1 MQIADGA
8 VGYLRTAA
16 SLPVRG
22 AGFGLGVA
30 TYGGAVAAD
39 LVATT
44 TRTATQLAGELMGG
58 TPVRRTSTHHGR
70 AWIEVRGLEGARGD
84 DVAAGVLAAVRSLD
98 GVDRAELN
106 RSLSRLIVTVGASGP
121 SVAELCTVIAGAED
135 RARPSVPDAAGD
147 RSKELP
153 GDDVTLA
160 ERSLALAAVTTGFVA
175 ALAGRLIPIP
185 GLPWPVPAAAV
196 TFVNYQP
203 RLRGMVED
211 RLGPD
216 AAELLLATAQAA
228 GDVVRQAPASLAVD
242 MVLRSAITAEAWSGR
257 RAWRRREPELA
268 RNPSDDTDRVAIPRD
283 RTSGPLER
291 DADRAAVAQLVGATA
306 VGAATRS
313 VAGAA
318 DAALVAAPKAA
329 RTAREVFAATLGR
342 GLADRHDVLT
352 LRPRALRCLD
362 RIDAVVV
369 DPDVLHTS
377 ELRVSAIRAVRDSD
391 RTRVWEAARSAVDA
405 GALGAGWHALGELP
419 DDLAAAAEDD
429 DAAVLVTP
437 AHHSHAAA
445 VLAQARTSG
454 AQVVSVDVDTLGGLR
469 SAFDDLF
476 PASGSQDAD
485 LRDAVAALRAK
496 GATVAVLAVRAPLA
510 LAAADVGIGVLAAD
524 APPPWPADLLVD
536 DLVVAWRVLRS
547 LPDARTASRR
557 GVEIATAS
565 SILGALLMLPGV
577 RGRGPGPVTVGAAA
591 GVWTGHSLARGVL
604 RAPAPAAAPVH
615 AWHEMPVPDV
625 RRLLPAREDEGIG
638 GARRRS
644 VNLVLGPVAVIER
657 LTAWPVG
664 LAWDFGRAMRT
675 ELSDPLTPV
684 LATGSAASALL
695 GSPVD
700 AVLVGSVLVGNAALS
715 AVQRLHAERLL
726 NRLLAAGD
734 PPAHRIVGVPEHR
747 VSERVEASR
756 LRPGDV
762 IEIGP
767 GEVVPADGR
776 VVESAGVEVDE
787 SSLTGESLPVVKQTS
802 ATPGAPLSERA
813 CMVFAGSTV
822 LTGTATAI
830 VTAVGGTT
838 EAGRAGALT
847 PAGASHVGLQAQLR
861 TLTDRVL
868 PVSVGGGALVTAVGF
883 LRGTGLRQA
892 VTSGVA
898 VAVAA
903 VPEGL
908 PLVATLAQQAA
919 ARRLTRSDAL
929 VRAPRSVEALGR
941 VDVVCFD
948 KTGTLSE
955 NRLRVVRAV
964 PHPGHDREEVL
975 ACAAR
980 SAVTPDGRPAAHAT
994 DAAIAE
1000 AAADLAPEDGEHIH
1014 LPFRSG
1020 RPYSA
1025 ALSGT
1030 HLSLKGAPEV
1040 VLEACAGIDADEVHD
1055 TVVGMA
1061 ADGLRVIAVARRT
1074 VTPFQAR
1081 RAAADT
1087 AVLDELCGA
1096 ELEFVGLLGLADTP
1110 RPEAAG
1116 LLPELERLQVGVRL
1130 ITGDHPVT
1138 ATAITRELGL
1148 PVSAEQVISGTAWDA
1163 LSHRG
1168 QENAVEK
1175 CVVFARM
1182 SPENK
1187 VQIVQTLER
1196 VGHVCA
1202 MVGDGAN
1209 DAAAIRAASVGIGV
1223 SSRGSDPA
1231 RSAAD
1236 VVLLDGRVD
1245 ALLDALDE
1253 GRQLWR
1259 RVQAGVSVLLGGN
1272 AGEVA
1277 FALVGSAIA
1286 GRSPLT
1292 ARQLLL
1298 VNVLTDALPA
1308 AALAVSPPNERARG
1322 EGRGPDS
1329 AALWRTVAIRGT
1341 ATAAGATTAWALA
1354 SVTGRQRRASTVGLV
1369 ALVGTQLGQT
1379 LIDSRSP
1386 LVVLTAGG
1394 SLVALTVMVSTPGV
1408 SQLLG
1413 CTPLGPLGWAQALG
1427 CAGAAT
1433 AAAALAPGLLEKF
1446 AGDQSTISI
1455 TPARSSTAYTSRSGG
1470 VSTRVTAPVN
1480 GSDAAEKTPTAV
1492 WATELSTPATV
1503 RDQGGAQG
1511 NGTDKGDER

>member
-1 MQIADGA
+1 MTTTA
-8 VGYLRTAA
+8 RTAA
-16 SLPVRG
+16 QI
-22 AGFGLGVA
+22 
-30 TYGGAVAAD
+30 
-39 LVATT
+39 TT
-44 TRTATQLAGELMGG
+44 EVLGG
-58 TPVRRTSTHHGR
+58 TPARRTSSGHGR
-70 AWIEVRGLEGARGD
+70 AWIEVRGLDGPRGD
-84 DVAAGVLAAVRSLD
+84 DVAAEVLGAVRATA
-98 GVDRAELN
+98 GVDGAELN
-106 RSLSRLIVTVGASGP
+106 RPLSRLVVTVGDDGP
-121 SVAELCTVIAGAED
+121 SVTVLCAVVARAED
-135 RARPSVPDAAGD
+135 ATRPLARSAVRD
-147 RSKELP
+147 RPQELP
-153 GDDVTLA
+153 GDDVALA
-160 ERSLALAAVTTGFVA
+160 ERALALFAATTGLVA
-175 ALAGRLIPIP
+175 AAGVRL
-185 GLPWPVPAAAV
+185 LPMPSLPAAVPAAAV

-203 RLRGMVED
+203 RLRGMVEN

-216 AAELLLATAQAA
+216 AAELLLATAQAV
-228 GDVVRQAPASLAVD
+228 GDVLRRAPASLAVD
-242 MVLRSAITAEAWSGR
+242 VALRSAITAEAWSGR
-257 RAWRRREPELA
+257 RVWHRREPDLA
-268 RNPSDDTDRVAIPRD
+268 GAPADDSDDHPRVRA
-283 RTSGPLER
+283 TSGPVER
-291 DADRAAVAQLVGATA
+291 DVDRAAIAQLVGATA
-306 VGAATRS
+306 VGVATRS

-318 DAALVAAPKAA
+318 DAAVVAAPKAA
-329 RTAREVFAATLGR
+329 RTARESFAATLGR
-342 GLADRHDVLT
+342 GLADRHSVLV
-352 LRPRALRCLD
+352 LRPAALRRLD

-377 ELRVSAIRAVRDSD
+377 ELRVSGLRAVRDAD
-391 RTRVWEAARSAVDA
+391 RTRVWEAARSAVEA
-405 GALGAGWHALGELP
+405 GTLGVGWHALADLP
-419 DDLAAAAEDD
+419 GDVASAAVDEDS
-429 DAAVLVTP
+429 AVLVTP
-437 AHHSHAAA
+437 AHHAGAAG
-445 VLAQARTSG
+445 VLAQARASG
-454 AQVVSVDVDTLGGLR
+454 AQVISVNVDGLGGLR
-469 SAFDDLF
+469 PAFDDLL
-476 PASGSQDAD
+476 PPSGSPDAD
-485 LRDAVAALRAK
+485 LRDAVAQLQAN
-496 GATVAVLAVRAPLA
+496 GATVAVVAGRAPHA
-510 LAAADVGIGVLAAD
+510 LSAADVGIGVLVDD
-524 APPPWPADLLVD
+524 APPPWCADLMVD
-536 DLVVAWRVLRS
+536 DLAGVWRVLRS

-557 GVEIATAS
+557 GVEIATAAS
-565 SILGALLMLPGV
+565 MLGALVMLPGV

-591 GVWTGHSLARGVL
+591 GLWTGHALARGVL
-604 RAPAPAAAPVH
+604 RAENPPAAPVH
-615 AWHEMPVPDV
+615 AWHEMPATEV
-625 RRLLPAREDEGIG
+625 RRLLPVHEGENED
-638 GARRRS
+638 ATASRRRS
-644 VNLVLGPVAVIER
+644 VRLVLAPAEAIGR

-695 GSPVD
+695 GSPID
-700 AVLVGSVLVGNAALS
+700 AVLVGSVLAGNAALS

-726 NRLLAAGD
+726 DRLLAAGD
-734 PPAHRIVGVPEHR
+734 PPAHRVAGSPNSR
-747 VSERVEASR
+747 VTERVEASR

-762 IEIGP
+762 IEICP

-776 VVESAGVEVDE
+776 LVEAPGVEVDE
-787 SSLTGESLPVVKQTS
+787 SSLTGESLPVSKQTS
-802 ATPGAPLSERA
+802 PTPGAPIGERA
-813 CMVFAGSTV
+813 CMVFAGTTI

-830 VTAVGGTT
+830 VTAVGDAT
-838 EAGRAGALT
+838 EAGRAGAIT
-847 PAGASHVGLQAQLR
+847 PASASHVGLQAQLR
-861 TLTDRVL
+861 SLTDRVL

-919 ARRLTRSDAL
+919 ARRLTRSGAL

-955 NRLRVVRAV
+955 NRLRVVSAV
-964 PHPGHDREEVL
+964 PERRFGRDDVL
-975 ACAAR
+975 ACAGR
-980 SAVTPDGRPAAHAT
+980 SAVTPDGSPAAHAT
-994 DAAIAE
+994 DVAIAD
-1000 AAADLAPEDGEHIH
+1000 AAADLLPPGDEHRSY

-1025 ALSGT
+1025 SLSGT

-1040 VLEACAGIDADEVHD
+1040 VIAACTGIDADEVHD
-1055 TVVGMA
+1055 TVLGMA
-1061 ADGLRVIAVARRT
+1061 ADGLRVLAVARRT
-1074 VTPFQAR
+1074 VTKFQSR
-1081 RAAADT
+1081 RAADDAD
-1087 AVLDELCGA
+1087 VLDELCGSG
-1096 ELEFVGLLGLADTP
+1096 LQLVGLLGLADTP

-1116 LLPELERLQVGVRL
+1116 LLPDLERLQIGVRL

-1148 PVSAEQVISGTAWDA
+1148 PVSSEQVISGTEWDT

-1182 SPENK
+1182 TPEHK

-1223 SSRGSDPA
+1223 SSRGGDPA

-1245 ALLDALDE
+1245 ALRDALDE

-1277 FALVGSAIA
+1277 FALIGSAIA

-1308 AALAVSPPNERARG
+1308 AALAVSPPNEQTRG

-1329 AALWRTVAIRGT
+1329 AALWRTVAIRGA

-1394 SLVALTVMVSTPGV
+1394 SLAALTVMVSTPGV

-1413 CTPLGPLGWAQALG
+1413 CTPLGPVGWVQALG

-1433 AAAALAPGLLEKF
+1433 AAAAFAPALLEKL
-1446 AGDQSTISI
+1446 AGDSTISI

-1470 VSTRVTAPVN
+1470 VSTRVTTPVN
-1480 GSDAAEKTPTAV
+1480 GSPAPEKTPAAV
-1492 WATELSTPATV
+1492 WATALSTPDTV
-1503 RDQGGAQG
+1503 RGQGC
-1511 NGTDKGDER
+1511 

>member
-1 MQIADGA
+1 MGL
-8 VGYLRTAA
+8 GRYLFAAA

-22 AGFGLGVA
+22 AGVGLGVA
-30 TYGGAVAAD
+30 SYGGTVAAD
-39 LVATT
+39 LMATT
-44 TRTATQLAGELMGG
+44 ARTATQIVTEVLGG
-58 TPVRRTSTHHGR
+58 TPARRASSGHGR
-70 AWIEVRGLEGARGD
+70 AWIEVRGLAGPRGD
-84 DVAAGVLAAVRSLD
+84 DVAATVLRAVRETT
-98 GVDRAELN
+98 GVEGAELN
-106 RSLSRLIVTVGASGP
+106 RALSRLVVTVDEHGP
-121 SVAELCTVIAGAED
+121 SVAELCTVVAGAED
-135 RARPSVPDAAGD
+135 VARPVSRGAVRD
-147 RSKELP
+147 RPAELP
-153 GDDVTLA
+153 GDDVALA
-160 ERSLALAAVTTGFVA
+160 ERALALAAVTTGLVA
-175 ALAGRLIPIP
+175 AAGVRL
-185 GLPWPVPAAAV
+185 LPMPTLPAAVPAAAV

-203 RLRGMVED
+203 RLRSMVEE

-216 AAELLLATAQAA
+216 AAELLLATAQAV
-228 GDVVRQAPASLAVD
+228 GDVLRRAPASLAVD
-242 MVLRSAITAEAWSGR
+242 VALRSAITAEAWSGR
-257 RAWRRREPELA
+257 RVWHRREPELA
-268 RNPSDDTDRVAIPRD
+268 RDPADDTGRPARE
-283 RTSGPLER
+283 RGAAGPVER
-291 DADRAAVAQLVGATA
+291 DVDRAAIAQWVGATA

-329 RTAREVFAATLGR
+329 RTAREAFAATLGR
-342 GLADRHDVLT
+342 GLADRHAVLA
-352 LRPRALRCLD
+352 LRPGALRYLD
-362 RIDAVVV
+362 RVDAVVV
-369 DPDVLHTS
+369 DPSVLHTT
-377 ELRVSAIRAVRDSD
+377 ELRVSGIRAVRDTD
-391 RTRVWEAARSAVDA
+391 RTRVWEAARSAVEA
-405 GALGAGWHALGELP
+405 GALGVGWHELA
-419 DDLAAAAEDD
+419 DLPGDVAAATVDEDS
-429 DAAVLVTP
+429 AVLVTP
-437 AHHSHAAA
+437 AHHPSAVA
-445 VLAQARTSG
+445 VLAQARASG
-454 AQVVSVDVDTLGGLR
+454 VPVVSVNVDTLGGLR
-469 SAFDDLF
+469 SAFDDLL
-476 PASGSQDAD
+476 PSSGSLDAD
-485 LRDAVAALRAK
+485 LRDAVAQLQAN
-496 GATVAVLAVRAPLA
+496 GATVAVIAGRAPHA
-510 LAAADVGIGVLAAD
+510 LSSADVGIGVLVDD
-524 APPPWPADLLVD
+524 APPPWCADLLVD
-536 DLVVAWRVLRS
+536 DLVGVWRVLRS

-557 GVEIATAS
+557 GVEIATAAS
-565 SILGALLMLPGV
+565 MLGALVMLPGV

-591 GVWTGHSLARGVL
+591 GLWAGHSLARGVL
-604 RAPAPAAAPVH
+604 RAEVPPAAPVH
-615 AWHEMPVPDV
+615 AWHEMPVTDV
-625 RRLLPAREDEGIG
+625 RRLLPARDDD
-638 GARRRS
+638 AAVSRRRA
-644 VNLVLGPVAVIER
+644 VNLVLTPVEAIGR

-695 GSPVD
+695 GSPID
-700 AVLVGSVLVGNAALS
+700 AVLVGSVLAGNAALS

-734 PPAHRIVGVPEHR
+734 PPAHRVAGPPERR
-747 VSERVEASR
+747 VTERVEASR

-776 VVESAGVEVDE
+776 LVDASGVEVDE
-787 SSLTGESLPVVKQTS
+787 SSLTGESLPVSKQTS
-802 ATPGAPLSERA
+802 PTPGAPLGERA
-813 CMVFAGSTV
+813 CMVFAGTTI
-822 LTGTATAI
+822 LTGTAAAI
-830 VTAVGGTT
+830 VTAVGDAT

-847 PAGASHVGLQAQLR
+847 PATASHVGLQAQLR
-861 TLTDRVL
+861 SLTDRVL

-955 NRLRVVRAV
+955 NRLRVVTTV
-964 PHPGHDREEVL
+964 PEPGFAREDVL
-975 ACAAR
+975 ACAGR
-980 SAVTPDGRPAAHAT
+980 SAVTPDGSPAAHAT
-994 DAAIAE
+994 DVAIAD
-1000 AAADLAPEDGEHIH
+1000 AAVDLLPQEDDRSSF

-1040 VLEACAGIDADEVHD
+1040 VVSACTGIDANAVHD
-1055 TVVGMA
+1055 TVLGMA

-1074 VTPFQAR
+1074 VTSFQAR
-1081 RAAADT
+1081 RAADDT
-1087 AVLDELCGA
+1087 AVLDDLCGSG
-1096 ELEFVGLLGLADTP
+1096 LHLVGLLGLADTP

-1116 LLPELERLQVGVRL
+1116 LLPELERRQVGVRL

-1148 PVSAEQVISGTAWDA
+1148 AVSSEQVISGTDWDT

-1277 FALVGSAIA
+1277 FALIGSAIA

-1308 AALAVSPPNERARG
+1308 AALAVSPPNEQARG

-1329 AALWRTVAIRGT
+1329 AALWRTVAIRGA

-1394 SLVALTVMVSTPGV
+1394 SLAALTVMVSTPGV

-1413 CTPLGPLGWAQALG
+1413 CTPLGPVGWAQALG

-1433 AAAALAPGLLEKF
+1433 AAAAFAPGLLEKI
-1446 AGDQSTISI
+1446 AGDQSTISM
-1455 TPARSSTAYTSRSGG
+1455 TPALSSTAYTSRSGG
-1470 VSTRVTAPVN
+1470 VSTRVTTPVT
-1480 GSDAAEKTPTAV
+1480 GSPAAEKTPAAV
-1492 WATELSTPATV
+1492 WATELSTPDTV
-1503 RDQGGAQG
+1503 PGQGG
-1511 NGTDKGDER
+1511 

>member
-1 MQIADGA
+1 MGL
-8 VGYLRTAA
+8 GRYLFAAA

-22 AGFGLGVA
+22 AGVGLGVA
-30 TYGGAVAAD
+30 SYGGTVAAD
-39 LVATT
+39 LMATT
-44 TRTATQLAGELMGG
+44 ARTATQIVTEVLGG
-58 TPVRRTSTHHGR
+58 TPARRASSGHGR
-70 AWIEVRGLEGARGD
+70 AWIEVRGLAGPRGD
-84 DVAAGVLAAVRSLD
+84 DVAATVLRAVRETT
-98 GVDRAELN
+98 GVEGAELN
-106 RSLSRLIVTVGASGP
+106 RALSRLVVTVGEHGP
-121 SVAELCTVIAGAED
+121 SVAELCTVVAGAED
-135 RARPSVPDAAGD
+135 VARPVPRGAVRD
-147 RSKELP
+147 RPAELP
-153 GDDVTLA
+153 GDDVALA
-160 ERSLALAAVTTGFVA
+160 ERALALAAVTTGLVA
-175 ALAGRLIPIP
+175 AAGVRL
-185 GLPWPVPAAAV
+185 LPMPTLPAAVPAAAV

-203 RLRGMVED
+203 RLRSMVEE

-216 AAELLLATAQAA
+216 AAELLLATAQAV
-228 GDVVRQAPASLAVD
+228 GDVLRRAPASLAVD
-242 MVLRSAITAEAWSGR
+242 VALRSAITAEAWSGR
-257 RAWRRREPELA
+257 RVWHRREPELA
-268 RNPSDDTDRVAIPRD
+268 RDPADDTGRPARE
-283 RTSGPLER
+283 RGASGPVER
-291 DADRAAVAQLVGATA
+291 DVDRAAIAQWVGATA

-329 RTAREVFAATLGR
+329 RTAREAFAATLGR
-342 GLADRHDVLT
+342 GLADRHAVLA
-352 LRPRALRCLD
+352 LRPGALRYLD
-362 RIDAVVV
+362 RVDAVVV
-369 DPDVLHTS
+369 DPSVLHTT
-377 ELRVSAIRAVRDSD
+377 ELRVSGIRAVRDTD
-391 RTRVWEAARSAVDA
+391 RTRVWEAARSAVEA
-405 GALGAGWHALGELP
+405 GALGVGWHELA
-419 DDLAAAAEDD
+419 DLPGDVAAATVDEDS
-429 DAAVLVTP
+429 AVLVTP
-437 AHHSHAAA
+437 AHHPSAVA
-445 VLAQARTSG
+445 VLAQARASG
-454 AQVVSVDVDTLGGLR
+454 VPVVSVNVDTLGGLR
-469 SAFDDLF
+469 SAFDDLL
-476 PASGSQDAD
+476 PSSGSLDAD
-485 LRDAVAALRAK
+485 LRDAVAQLQAN
-496 GATVAVLAVRAPLA
+496 GATVAVIAGRAPHA
-510 LAAADVGIGVLAAD
+510 LSSADVGIGVLVDD
-524 APPPWPADLLVD
+524 APPPWCADLLVD
-536 DLVVAWRVLRS
+536 DLVGVWRVLRS

-557 GVEIATAS
+557 GVEIATAAS
-565 SILGALLMLPGV
+565 MLGALVMLPGV

-591 GVWTGHSLARGVL
+591 GLWAGHSLARGVL
-604 RAPAPAAAPVH
+604 RAEVPPAAPVH
-615 AWHEMPVPDV
+615 AWHEMPVTDV
-625 RRLLPAREDEGIG
+625 RRLLPARDDD
-638 GARRRS
+638 AAVSRRRA
-644 VNLVLGPVAVIER
+644 VNLVLTPVEAIGR

-695 GSPVD
+695 GSPID
-700 AVLVGSVLVGNAALS
+700 AVLVGSVLAGNAALS

-734 PPAHRIVGVPEHR
+734 PPAHRVAGPPERR
-747 VSERVEASR
+747 VTERVEASR

-776 VVESAGVEVDE
+776 LVDASGVEVDE
-787 SSLTGESLPVVKQTS
+787 SSLTGESLPVSKQTS
-802 ATPGAPLSERA
+802 PTPGAPLGERA
-813 CMVFAGSTV
+813 CMVFAGTTI
-822 LTGTATAI
+822 LTGTAAAI
-830 VTAVGGTT
+830 VTAVGDAT

-847 PAGASHVGLQAQLR
+847 PATASHVGLQAQLR
-861 TLTDRVL
+861 SLTDRVL

-955 NRLRVVRAV
+955 NRLRVVTTV
-964 PHPGHDREEVL
+964 PEPGFAREDVL
-975 ACAAR
+975 ACAGR
-980 SAVTPDGRPAAHAT
+980 SAVTPDGSPAAHAT
-994 DAAIAE
+994 DVAIAD
-1000 AAADLAPEDGEHIH
+1000 AAVDLLPQEDDRSSF

-1040 VLEACAGIDADEVHD
+1040 VVSACTGIDADAVHD
-1055 TVVGMA
+1055 TVLGMA

-1074 VTPFQAR
+1074 VTSFQAR
-1081 RAAADT
+1081 RAADDT
-1087 AVLDELCGA
+1087 AVLDDLCGSG
-1096 ELEFVGLLGLADTP
+1096 LHLVGLLGLADTP

-1116 LLPELERLQVGVRL
+1116 LLPELERRQVGVRL

-1148 PVSAEQVISGTAWDA
+1148 AVSSEQVISGTDWDT

-1277 FALVGSAIA
+1277 FALIGSAIA

-1308 AALAVSPPNERARG
+1308 AALAVSPPNEQARG

-1329 AALWRTVAIRGT
+1329 AALWRTVAIRGA

-1394 SLVALTVMVSTPGV
+1394 SLAALTVMVSTPGV

-1413 CTPLGPLGWAQALG
+1413 CTPLGPVGWAQALG

-1433 AAAALAPGLLEKF
+1433 AAAAFAPGLLEKI
-1446 AGDQSTISI
+1446 AGDQSTISM
-1455 TPARSSTAYTSRSGG
+1455 TPALSSTAYTSRSGG
-1470 VSTRVTAPVN
+1470 VSTRVTTPVT
-1480 GSDAAEKTPTAV
+1480 GSPAAEKTPAAV
-1492 WATELSTPATV
+1492 WATELSTPDTV
-1503 RDQGGAQG
+1503 PGQGG
-1511 NGTDKGDER
+1511 

>member
-1 MQIADGA
+1 MGLRR
-8 VGYLRTAA
+8 YLLTAA

-22 AGFGLGVA
+22 AGVGLGIA
-30 TYGGAVAAD
+30 AYGGAVAAD

-44 TRTATQLAGELMGG
+44 ARTARQIASEVVGG
-58 TPVRRTSTHHGR
+58 TPARRTSSGHGR
-70 AWIEVRGLEGARGD
+70 AWIEVRGLDGARGD
-84 DVAAGVLAAVRSLD
+84 EVAAAVLGAVRGLD

-106 RSLSRLIVTVGASGP
+106 HALSRLVVTVGENGP
-121 SVAELCTVIAGAED
+121 SVAELCAVITGAED
-135 RARPSVPDAAGD
+135 LARPLVRGAD
-147 RSKELP
+147 RDRPRELP

-160 ERSLALAAVTTGFVA
+160 ERSLALAAVTTGLVA
-175 ALAGRLIPIP
+175 AVAGRLVPMP
-185 GLPWPVPAAAV
+185 SLPRSVPAAAV

-216 AAELLLATAQAA
+216 AAELLLAAAQAV
-228 GDVVRQAPASLAVD
+228 GDVMRQAPASLGVD
-242 MVLRSAITAEAWSGR
+242 VVLRSALTAEAWSGR
-257 RAWRRREPELA
+257 QAWRRREPELA
-268 RNPSDDTDRVAIPRD
+268 RNPDDDTARIPRE
-283 RTSGPLER
+283 RTSGLLER
-291 DADRAAVAQLVGATA
+291 DGDRAAVAQLVGATA
-306 VGAATRS
+306 VGAAARS

-342 GLADRHDVLT
+342 GLADRHGVLT
-352 LRPRALRCLD
+352 LRPGALRCLD
-362 RIDAVVV
+362 RVDAVVV
-369 DPDVLHTS
+369 DPTVLHTV

-391 RTRVWEAARSAVDA
+391 RTRVWEAAGSAVDA
-405 GALGAGWHALGELP
+405 GALGAGWHGLGELP
-419 DDLAAAAEDD
+419 GDLAAAAEDD

-437 AHHSHAAA
+437 AHHPHAAA

-476 PASGSQDAD
+476 PSSGSPDAD
-485 LRDAVAALRAK
+485 LRDAVAALQAK
-496 GATVAVLAVRAPLA
+496 GATVAVLAGRAPQA
-510 LAAADVGIGVLAAD
+510 LAAADVGIGVLVDD

-604 RAPAPAAAPVH
+604 RAPVPAAAPVH

-625 RRLLPAREDEGIG
+625 RRLLPAREDEEANGS
-638 GARRRS
+638 RRRS
-644 VNLVLGPVAVIER
+644 VNLVLTPVEAVGR

-734 PPAHRIVGVPEHR
+734 PPAHRVVGVPDHR
-747 VSERVEASR
+747 VTEQVDASR

-776 VVESAGVEVDE
+776 LLECAGVEVDE
-787 SSLTGESLPVVKQTS
+787 SSLTGESLPMAKQT
-802 ATPGAPLSERA
+802 APTPGAPLSERA
-813 CMVFAGSTV
+813 CMVFAGSTI

-830 VTAVGGTT
+830 VTAVGETT

-847 PAGASHVGLQAQLR
+847 PASASHVGLQAQLR
-861 TLTDRVL
+861 SLTDRVL

-955 NRLRVVRAV
+955 NRLRVVSIV
-964 PHPGHDREEVL
+964 PQPGHELEEVL
-975 ACAAR
+975 VCAAR

-1000 AAADLAPEDGEHIH
+1000 AAGLPQEDGEHTY

-1020 RPYSA
+1020 RSYSA

-1030 HLSLKGAPEV
+1030 HLSLKGAPET
-1040 VLEACAGIDADEVHD
+1040 VLEACTGIDADDVHA
-1055 TVVGMA
+1055 TVLGMA
-1061 ADGLRVIAVARRT
+1061 ADGLRVIAVARGT
-1074 VTPFQAR
+1074 VTSFQAR
-1081 RAAADT
+1081 RAAEDT
-1087 AVLDELCGA
+1087 AVLDELCGSGL
-1096 ELEFVGLLGLADTP
+1096 ELVGLLGLADTP
-1110 RPEAAG
+1110 RREAAG
-1116 LLPELERLQVGVRL
+1116 LLPELERRQVGVRL

-1148 PVSAEQVISGTAWDA
+1148 PVSPEQVISGTDWDT

-1308 AALAVSPPNERARG
+1308 AALAVSPPNEDARG

-1329 AALWRTVAIRGT
+1329 AALWRTVAIRGA

-1394 SLVALTVMVSTPGV
+1394 SLVALTAMVSTPGV

-1427 CAGAAT
+1427 CACAAT
-1433 AAAALAPGLLEKF
+1433 AAAALAPGLLEKL

-1455 TPARSSTAYTSRSGG
+1455 TPARSNTAYTSRSGG
-1470 VSTRVTAPVN
+1470 MSTRVTAPVN
-1480 GSDAAEKTPTAV
+1480 GSPAAENTPTAV

-1503 RDQGGAQG
+1503 RDQGGG
-1511 NGTDKGDER
+1511 

>member
-1 MQIADGA
+1 MGLGRYVSA
-8 VGYLRTAA
+8 AA
-16 SLPVRG
+16 SLPVRC
-22 AGFGLGVA
+22 AGIGLGVA
-30 TYGGAVAAD
+30 SYGGAVAAD

-44 TRTATQLAGELMGG
+44 ARTATQITTEVLGG
-58 TPVRRTSTHHGR
+58 TPARRTSSGHGR
-70 AWIEVRGLEGARGD
+70 AWIEIRGLDGPRGA
-84 DVAAGVLAAVRSLD
+84 DVAASVLGAVRATA
-98 GVDRAELN
+98 GVDGAELN
-106 RSLSRLIVTVGASGP
+106 CALSRLVVTVGDHGP
-121 SVAELCTVIAGAED
+121 SVAVLCQVVARAED
-135 RARPSVPDAAGD
+135 AARPLVRGGVRD
-147 RSKELP
+147 RPRELP
-153 GDDVTLA
+153 GDDVALA
-160 ERSLALAAVTTGFVA
+160 ERALALAAATTGLVA
-175 ALAGRLIPIP
+175 AVGVRL
-185 GLPWPVPAAAV
+185 LPMPSLPAAVPAAAV

-203 RLRGMVED
+203 RLRGMVEN

-216 AAELLLATAQAA
+216 AAELLLATAQAV
-228 GDVVRQAPASLAVD
+228 GDVLRRAPASLAVD
-242 MVLRSAITAEAWSGR
+242 VALRSAITAEAWSGR
-257 RAWRRREPELA
+257 RVWHRREPELA
-268 RNPSDDTDRVAIPRD
+268 RDPADDSASRPRVRG
-283 RTSGPLER
+283 TSGPVER
-291 DADRAAVAQLVGATA
+291 DVDRAAIAQFAGATA
-306 VGAATRS
+306 VGVATRS

-329 RTAREVFAATLGR
+329 RTARETFAATLGR
-342 GLADRHDVLT
+342 GLADRHSVLV
-352 LRPRALRCLD
+352 LRPAALRRLD
-362 RIDAVVV
+362 RVDAVVV
-369 DPDVLHTS
+369 DPSVLHTA
-377 ELRVSAIRAVRDSD
+377 ELRVSGLRAVRDAD
-391 RTRVWEAARSAVDA
+391 RTRVWESARSAVEA
-405 GALGAGWHALGELP
+405 GALGVGWHALSDLP
-419 DDLAAAAEDD
+419 GDVASAAVDEDS
-429 DAAVLVTP
+429 AVLVTP
-437 AHHSHAAA
+437 AHHANAAA

-454 AQVVSVDVDTLGGLR
+454 AQVMSVNVDGLGGLR
-469 SAFDDLF
+469 SAFDDLL
-476 PASGSQDAD
+476 PSSGSPDAD
-485 LRDAVAALRAK
+485 LRDAVAQLQAN
-496 GATVAVLAVRAPLA
+496 GATVAVVAGHAPHA
-510 LAAADVGIGVLAAD
+510 LSAADVGIGVLAGG
-524 APPPWPADLLVD
+524 APPPWCADLLVD
-536 DLVVAWRVLRS
+536 DLAGVWRVLRS

-557 GVEIATAS
+557 GVEIATAAS
-565 SILGALLMLPGV
+565 MLGALVMLPGV

-591 GVWTGHSLARGVL
+591 GLWTGHSLARSVL
-604 RAPAPAAAPVH
+604 RAEIPPAAPVH
-615 AWHEMPVPDV
+615 AWHEMPATEV
-625 RRLLPAREDEGIG
+625 RRLLPVQNDVDA
-638 GARRRS
+638 ATSRRRS
-644 VNLVLGPVAVIER
+644 VRLVLTPVEAIGR

-695 GSPVD
+695 GSPID
-700 AVLVGSVLVGNAALS
+700 AVLVGSVLAGNAALS

-734 PPAHRIVGVPEHR
+734 PPAHRVAGSPNSWVT
-747 VSERVEASR
+747 ERVEASR

-762 IEIGP
+762 IEICP

-776 VVESAGVEVDE
+776 LVEASGVEVDE
-787 SSLTGESLPVVKQTS
+787 SSLTGESLPVSKQTS
-802 ATPGAPLSERA
+802 PTPGAPIGERA
-813 CMVFAGSTV
+813 CMVFAGTTI

-830 VTAVGGTT
+830 VTAVGDAT
-838 EAGRAGALT
+838 EAGRAGAIT
-847 PAGASHVGLQAQLR
+847 PASAAHVGLQAQLR
-861 TLTDRVL
+861 SLTDRVL

-919 ARRLTRSDAL
+919 ARRLTRSGAL

-955 NRLRVVRAV
+955 NRLRVVSAV
-964 PHPGHDREEVL
+964 PQPGFDRDDVL
-975 ACAAR
+975 ACAGR
-980 SAVTPDGRPAAHAT
+980 SAVTRDGSPAAHAT
-994 DAAIAE
+994 DVAIAD
-1000 AAADLAPEDGEHIH
+1000 AATDLLPPEGEHRSY

-1025 ALSGT
+1025 SLSGT

-1040 VLEACAGIDADEVHD
+1040 VVAACAGIDADEVHD
-1055 TVVGMA
+1055 TVLGMA

-1074 VTPFQAR
+1074 VTTFQSR
-1081 RAAADT
+1081 RAADDAD
-1087 AVLDELCGA
+1087 VLDELCGGG
-1096 ELEFVGLLGLADTP
+1096 LQLVGLLGLADTP

-1116 LLPELERLQVGVRL
+1116 LLPDLERLQVGVRL

-1148 PVSAEQVISGTAWDA
+1148 PVSSEQVISGTEWDT

-1182 SPENK
+1182 TPEHK

-1245 ALLDALDE
+1245 ALRDALDE

-1259 RVQAGVSVLLGGN
+1259 RVQAGVAVLLGGN

-1277 FALVGSAIA
+1277 FALIGSAIA

-1308 AALAVSPPNERARG
+1308 AALAVSPPNEQTRG

-1329 AALWRTVAIRGT
+1329 AALWRTVAIRGA

-1394 SLVALTVMVSTPGV
+1394 SLAALTVMVSTPGV

-1413 CTPLGPLGWAQALG
+1413 CTPLGPIGWAQALG

-1433 AAAALAPGLLEKF
+1433 AAAAFAPGLVEKL

-1470 VSTRVTAPVN
+1470 VSTRVTTPVN
-1480 GSDAAEKTPTAV
+1480 GSAAPEKTPAAV
-1492 WATELSTPATV
+1492 WATALSTPDTV
-1503 RDQGGAQG
+1503 HGQGG
-1511 NGTDKGDER
+1511 